1 MKDKIISIIKE
12 LIPYVIIVIVVFG
25 IKTYIATPVLVD
37 GSSMSPTL
45 SDNQFIILSRST
57 KKIDRNDIVVFDYED
72 SKLIKRVIG
81 LPGESIKYENGI
93 LYINDREYEDKFSS
107 ITEDFELSEF
117 GIKKIPEN
125 SYFLLGDNRN
135 NSIDSRI
142 IGPVNISNINGET
155 IFSVYPFN
163 TFGKIEK

>member
-135 NSIDSRI
+135 NSIDSRV

-163 TFGKIEK
+163 TFEKIEK

>member
-135 NSIDSRI
+135 NSIDSRV

>member
-1 MKDKIISIIKE
+1 MKDKIVSIAKE
-12 LIPYVIIVIVVFG
+12 LLPYIIIVIVVFG

-45 SDNQFIILSRST
+45 SDKQFLILNRST
-57 KKIDRNDIVVFDYED
+57 KKLNRNDIVVFEHDN
-72 SKLIKRVIG
+72 SKLIKRIIA
-81 LPGESIKYENGI
+81 LPGETIEYKDGI
-93 LYINDREYEDKFSS
+93 LYINDRKYDDKFAS
-107 ITEDFELSEF
+107 ITENFDLTNF
-117 GIKKIPEN
+117 GIQKLPEN

-142 IGPVNISNINGET
+142 IGPVNIEKINGKVV
-155 IFSVYPFN
+155 FSLYPFN

>member
-12 LIPYVIIVIVVFG
+12 LIPYIIIVIVVFG

-135 NSIDSRI
+135 NSIDSRV